1 MMKKMGVLLA
11 LGLVLL
17 SGCSSGNTV
26 SSAEQTQAADP
37 LAAESQ
43 SVDLF
48 AMDTAMTLTA
58 YGSHAADALDAAS
71 SEVER
76 LDALFSI
83 SSESGDIYALNRD
96 HSATLHEDTQALLKR
111 ALEVSDSTDGIFDC
125 TIEPVMDAWGF
136 TTQNYRV
143 PSADE
148 LQQMLTHVDY
158 KQVQQNGSDVSIP
171 VDVQVDLGGIAKG
184 YTSDR
189 IMQVLADDGVTS
201 GIVSLGGNVQALGCK
216 PDGSKWRVA
225 VQDPNDEGENF
236 AVVEIA
242 DEAVITSGGYQRYFE
257 EDGATYHHI
266 IDPRTGYPADSG
278 VISSTIISHDGTL
291 ADGLSTSLFIMGV
304 DDALDYWRAHSDEF
318 DAILMDENGTVYV
331 TDGIA
336 DRCSLLEDRKMQVVH

>member
-1 MMKKMGVLLA
+1 MKKKIKALLL
-11 LGLVLL
+11 LGLVFLG
-17 SGCSSGNTV
+17 GCGQTSAPSV
-26 SSAEQTQAADP
+26 SSAGTD
-37 LAAESQ
+37 SQ
-43 SVDLF
+43 SIDLF

-58 YGSHAADALDAAS
+58 YGDHAGEALEAAK
-71 SEVER
+71 SEIER

-96 HSATLHEDTQALLKR
+96 HAATLHGDTQTLLER
-111 ALEVSDSTDGIFDC
+111 ALEVSDSTNGIFDC

-148 LQQMLTHVDY
+148 LQQLLTRVDY
-158 KQVQQNGSDVSIP
+158 KQVRQNGSDVSIP

-189 IMQVLADDGVTS
+189 IMQVLADNGVTS
-201 GIVSLGGNVQALGCK
+201 GIVSLGGNVQALGLK
-216 PDGSKWRVA
+216 SDGSRWRVA
-225 VQDPNDEGENF
+225 VQDPENSEENF
-236 AVVEIA
+236 AVIEIE

-257 EDGATYHHI
+257 EDGTTYHHI
-266 IDPRTGYPADSG
+266 IDPRTGTPADSG

>member
-1 MMKKMGVLLA
+1 MMKKLGVLLA
-11 LGLVLL
+11 LGLMLL
-17 SGCSSGNTV
+17 SGCSRQQTDKA
-26 SSAEQTQAADP
+26 AE
-37 LAAESQ
+37 ESQ

-48 AMDTAMTLTA
+48 AMDTTMTLTA
-58 YGSHAADALDAAS
+58 YGSNASDALDAAS
-71 SEVER
+71 TEINR

-96 HSATLHEDTQALLKR
+96 HSAALHEDTQALLER

-125 TIEPVMDAWGF
+125 TIKPVMDAWGF
-136 TTQNYRV
+136 TTENYRV

-148 LQQMLTHVDY
+148 LQQLLAHVDY
-158 KQVQQNGSDVSIP
+158 KQVQQNGSAVSIP
-171 VDVQVDLGGIAKG
+171 ADVQVDLGGIAKG

-189 IMQVLADDGVTS
+189 IMQVFSDNGVTS

-225 VQDPNDEGENF
+225 VQDPNDESENF
-236 AVVEIA
+236 AVVEIE

-257 EDGATYHHI
+257 DNGQTYHHI
-266 IDPRTGYPADSG
+266 IDPRTGTPADSG
-278 VISSTIISHDGTL
+278 VVSSTIISHDGTL

-318 DAILMDENGTVYV
+318 DAILMDKDGKVYV
-331 TDGIA
+331 TKGIA
-336 DRCSLLEDRKMQVVH
+336 DRCTMLNGSEAEIVE

>member
-1 MMKKMGVLLA
+1 MKKKIKALLL
-11 LGLVLL
+11 LGLVFLG
-17 SGCSSGNTV
+17 GCGQASAPSV
-26 SSAEQTQAADP
+26 SSAGTD
-37 LAAESQ
+37 SQ
-43 SVDLF
+43 SIDLF

-58 YGSHAADALDAAS
+58 YGDHAEDALAGAK
-71 SEVER
+71 SEIER

-96 HSATLHEDTQALLKR
+96 HAVTLHEDTQALLKR

-148 LQQMLTHVDY
+148 LQQLLTHVDY
-158 KQVQQNGSDVSIP
+158 KQVQQNGSDVSTP
-171 VDVQVDLGGIAKG
+171 ADVQVDLGGIAKG

-189 IMQVLADDGVTS
+189 IMQVFADNGVTS

-304 DDALDYWRAHSDEF
+304 DDALDYWRAHKEEF
-318 DAILMDENGTVYV
+318 DAILMDKDGTVYV
-331 TDGIA
+331 TEGIA
-336 DRCSLLEDRKMQVVH
+336 DRCSLLENREMQVVH

>member
-1 MMKKMGVLLA
+1 MMKKFRVMILLCTLLLA
-11 LGLVLL
+11 
-17 SGCSSGNTV
+17 GCG
-26 SSAEQTQAADP
+26 Q
-37 LAAESQ
+37 Q
-43 SVDLF
+43 SVSANAEPQSIDLF
-48 AMDTAMTLTA
+48 AMDTTMTLTA
-58 YGSHAADALDAAS
+58 YGDHAEDALAGAK
-71 SEVER
+71 SEIER

-96 HSATLHEDTQALLKR
+96 HAVTLHEDTQALLKR

-148 LQQMLTHVDY
+148 LQQLLTHVDY

-171 VDVQVDLGGIAKG
+171 ADVQVDLGGIAKG

-189 IMQVLADDGVTS
+189 IMQVFADNGVTS

-257 EDGATYHHI
+257 DNGRTYHHI
-266 IDPRTGYPADSG
+266 IDPRTGTPADSG

-304 DDALDYWRAHSDEF
+304 DDALDYWRAHKEEF
-318 DAILMDENGTVYV
+318 DAILMDKDGTVYV
-331 TDGIA
+331 TEGIA
-336 DRCSLLEDRKMQVVH
+336 DRCSLLENREMQVVH

>member
-1 MMKKMGVLLA
+1 MKKKIKALLL
-11 LGLVLL
+11 LGLVFLG
-17 SGCSSGNTV
+17 GCGQASAPSV
-26 SSAEQTQAADP
+26 SSAGTD
-37 LAAESQ
+37 SQ
-43 SVDLF
+43 SIDLF
-48 AMDTAMTLTA
+48 AMDTTMTLTA
-58 YGSHAADALDAAS
+58 YGDHAGEALEAAK
-71 SEVER
+71 SEIER

-96 HSATLHEDTQALLKR
+96 HAATLHGDTQTLLER
-111 ALEVSDSTDGIFDC
+111 ALEVSDSTNGIFDC

-148 LQQMLTHVDY
+148 LQQLLTRVDY
-158 KQVQQNGSDVSIP
+158 KQVRQNGSDVSIQA
-171 VDVQVDLGGIAKG
+171 DVQVDLGGIAKG

-189 IMQVLADDGVTS
+189 IMQVLADNGVTS

-257 EDGATYHHI
+257 EDGTTYHHI
-266 IDPRTGYPADSG
+266 IDPRTGYPSDSG

>member
-1 MMKKMGVLLA
+1 MKKKIKALLL
-11 LGLVLL
+11 LGLVFLGGCGQTSAP
-17 SGCSSGNTV
+17 SG
-26 SSAEQTQAADP
+26 SSAGTD
-37 LAAESQ
+37 SQ
-43 SVDLF
+43 SIDLF

-58 YGSHAADALDAAS
+58 YGDHAGEALDAAK
-71 SEVER
+71 SEIER

-96 HSATLHEDTQALLKR
+96 HTAALHEDTRALLSD
-111 ALEVSDSTDGIFDC
+111 ALEVSVSTDGIFDC
-125 TIEPVMDAWGF
+125 TIEPVMQAWGF
-136 TTQNYRV
+136 TTQDYRV
-143 PSADE
+143 PTPAE
-148 LQQMLTHVDY
+148 LSTLLAHVDY
-158 KQVQQNGSDVSIP
+158 TQVQLDGSTAAIP
-171 VDVQVDLGGIAKG
+171 DDVQVDLGGIAKG

-189 IMQVLADDGVTS
+189 MMQIFNENGVTS
-201 GIVSLGGNVQALGCK
+201 GIISLGGNVQALGLK
-216 PDGSKWRVA
+216 SDGSRWRVA
-225 VQDPNDEGENF
+225 VQDPENSEENF
-236 AVVEIA
+236 AVIEIE

-257 EDGATYHHI
+257 EDGTTYHHI

-336 DRCSLLEDRKMQVVH
+336 DRCSLLEDRKMQVVR

>member
-1 MMKKMGVLLA
+1 MMKKFRVMILLCTLLLA
-11 LGLVLL
+11 
-17 SGCSSGNTV
+17 GCG
-26 SSAEQTQAADP
+26 Q
-37 LAAESQ
+37 Q
-43 SVDLF
+43 SVSADAEPQSIDLF
-48 AMDTAMTLTA
+48 AMDTTMTLTA
-58 YGSHAADALDAAS
+58 YGDHAEDALAGAK
-71 SEVER
+71 SEIER

-96 HSATLHEDTQALLKR
+96 HKADFQADSLALLNR
-111 ALEVSDSTDGIFDC
+111 ALEVSASTDGIFDC
-125 TIEPVMDAWGF
+125 TIEPVMEAWGF

-143 PSADE
+143 PEENTLNE
-148 LQQMLTHVDY
+148 LLSHVDY
-158 KQVQQNGSDVSIP
+158 RQVQVDGSTVSIP
-171 VDVQVDLGGIAKG
+171 DDVQVDLGGIAKG

-189 IMQVLADDGVTS
+189 MMQIFSENGVTS
-201 GIVSLGGNVQALGCK
+201 GIISLGGNVQALGLK
-216 PDGSKWRVA
+216 PDGSRWRVA
-225 VQDPNDEGENF
+225 VQDPENSEENF
-236 AVVEIA
+236 AVIEIE